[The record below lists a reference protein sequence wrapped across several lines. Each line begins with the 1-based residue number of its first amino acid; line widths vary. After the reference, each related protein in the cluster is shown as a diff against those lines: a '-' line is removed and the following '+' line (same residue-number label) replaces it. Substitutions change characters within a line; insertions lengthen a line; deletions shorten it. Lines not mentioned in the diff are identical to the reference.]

1 MSDDGEL
8 LVVDALETQRR
19 FAYLGR
25 PLVRAGE
32 PSEYL
37 SSALLERVA
46 PPHCFFQRYSAP
58 VPALEVL
65 LQHLISLDHRYC
77 NALLECIIH
86 VYFFLN
92 HTPRAPLAMAAA
104 V

>member
-37 SSALLERVA
+37 PSLRAGRDGGHNSTER
-46 PPHCFFQRYSAP
+46 SAP
-58 VPALEVL
+58 SVPRSASACCALEFVAKPK
-65 LQHLISLDHRYC
+65 I
-77 NALLECIIH
+77 
-86 VYFFLN
+86 
-92 HTPRAPLAMAAA
+92 
-104 V
+104 